1 MQQLVKV
8 LSCNDDTAKVACLRQ
23 SACSGDCHK
32 CSGCGAVEQT
42 MIFTAQNPIGAKPG
56 DMVKVETATGPVL
69 QAAAV
74 LYLLPLVMFIAGYLV
89 GMQWQLGG
97 LIGGLAFVLSI
108 ALVVIYDRLVMKKKN
123 TVYTIVGYAP
133 KEHHPRV

>member
-8 LSCNDDTAKVACLRQ
+8 LRCYDNGTAQVVYLRQ

-32 CSGCGAVEQT
+32 CSGCGAAEQT

-56 DMVKVETATGPVL
+56 DLVKVESASGPVL

-74 LYLLPLVMFIAGYLV
+74 LYLLPLALFIAGYLV

-97 LIGGLAFVLSI
+97 LVGGLAFALSI
-108 ALVVIYDRLVMKKKN
+108 ALVVVYDRLVMKKKN
-123 TVYTIVGYAP
+123 TVYTIVGFAP
-133 KEHHPRV
+133 KGQHL